1 MTPDYIDV
9 QENWTI
15 DQVLQHVRRVGKDSE
30 SLNAV
35 YVVDAEKHL
44 IDDIRMREIL
54 LSQPESIVAELM
66 DRKYAALQATD
77 AETDAVETFRKY
89 DRTVLPVVDRRGLLL
104 GVSPWT
110 MSLTWPRNRPR
121 ARFKSLAVSKRSMTL
136 CHNADAANGQETSD
150 LARDSF
156 PRRDAHRL
164 SDGRL
169 RR

>member
-9 QENWTI
+9 QKTGRSIRCSNTSA
-15 DQVLQHVRRVGKDSE
+15 VSAKDSE

-104 GVSPWT
+104 GV
-110 MSLTWPRNRPR
+110 
-121 ARFKSLAVSKRSMTL
+121 
-136 CHNADAANGQETSD
+136 CH
-150 LARDSF
+150 R
-156 PRRDAHRL
+156 
-164 SDGRL
+164 GRCP
-169 RR
+169 